1 MSASIRIGR
10 RRIEISH
17 PDKIMFPAPRLTKL
31 DLARHYERVGELM
44 RPLVRDRPLTF
55 QVYPDGIEARATS

>member
-1 MSASIRIGR
+1 MSATIRIGR

-31 DLARHYERVGELM
+31 DLAHHYERVSALI
-44 RPLVRDRPLTF
+44 RPLFRVLFLTLQF
-55 QVYPDGIEARATS
+55 